1 MVMFGDVVMAELPV
15 CSTTSFDP
23 LLQTSVRDKVSE
35 MERMQHLN
43 ANLGIKDPIYNAC
56 ESNSVFQ
63 A

>member
-15 CSTTSFDP
+15 CSTSFDP

-56 ESNSVFQ
+56 TSNNGFQ